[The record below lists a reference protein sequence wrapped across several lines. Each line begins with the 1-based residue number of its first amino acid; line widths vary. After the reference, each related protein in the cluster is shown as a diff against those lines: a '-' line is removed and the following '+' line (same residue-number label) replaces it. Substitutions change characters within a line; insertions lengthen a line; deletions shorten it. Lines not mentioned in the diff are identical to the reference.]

1 MVEALC
7 LQISRD
13 NLKTKLCNF
22 YNLSSFFCQRSSSFL
37 SQKRKKTIK
46 GPGGKRFLFIVFL
59 FRTEIKMNIVS
70 GIRVNKS

>member
-1 MVEALC
+1 MVEVPC

-22 YNLSSFFCQRSSSFL
+22 YNLSSFFCQRLSFFV

-46 GPGGKRFLFIVFL
+46 GPDGKRFLFIGFP
-59 FRTEIKMNIVS
+59 FWTEIKMNIVS
-70 GIRVNKS
+70 GNIVNKS